1 MALRGQ
7 RWSVTTAG
15 EKDTQSWKQ
24 IAAAITKAGASVESI
39 VHKRIDVLV
48 ASALALRLRTQRVR
62 RAAKLGLPVVGV
74 EFIEACVNAPPGGRL
89 PDTKDYPPLRL
100 DQKVVVKP
108 AAPVASAA
116 PLPRAAVFRR
126 LLNFAALGLP
136 QPRWVRDY
144 QLSLAVSHLRS
155 AARRRKAAGKR
166 RLGVSSNPG
175 RHGNDV

>member
-62 RAAKLGLPVVGV
+62 RAAKLGVPVVGV
-74 EFIEACVNAPPGGRL
+74 EFIEACVNAPPGGRQ

-100 DQKVVVKP
+100 DQKVIVKP
-108 AAPVASAA
+108 AASAA
-116 PLPRAAVFRR
+116 PLSRAAVFRR

-166 RLGVSSNPG
+166 RLDVSSN